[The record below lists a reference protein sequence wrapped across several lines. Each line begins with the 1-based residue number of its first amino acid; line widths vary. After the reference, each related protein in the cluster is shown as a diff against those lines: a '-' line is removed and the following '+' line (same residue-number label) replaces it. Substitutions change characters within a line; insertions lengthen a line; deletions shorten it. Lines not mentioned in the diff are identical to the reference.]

1 MESDEEFNSVSPSR
15 KTATEKLM
23 LSPIKTMK
31 DLIGTPVINKDQN
44 EFLEIS
50 EEFRKNEIKWNS
62 H

>member
-1 MESDEEFNSVSPSR
+1 
-15 KTATEKLM
+15 
-23 LSPIKTMK
+23 MK